1 MTRNVW
7 KTVGLFAAI
16 VSAPMSSSAKGF
28 AEGISESWSCEGNC
42 GTSEANGVVTLAPGG
57 GERFGWVTTAG
68 SGFREAFLP
77 GIGGTNGSRLRSA
90 PFSARA
96 GEDLEFSF
104 NYVTS
109 DGAGFADY
117 GWARL
122 LDASLEPVALL
133 FTART
138 RSSGNVVPG
147 FGMPDIE
154 AAITPET
161 VNIIGPGPSWSVLG
175 GDSGRCYA
183 SGCGYTGWV
192 KSTYTIPDAGEYVL
206 EFGVVNWADTQFQ
219 SGLAFDGLLI
229 GGKPIDAEPDYRD
242 VRVLATLSGQGIDVV
257 PMSFVTP
264 PVRVETGP
272 ETTNVEWFFET
283 FSLED
288 AKTLD
293 FSVHV
298 VNPQPGEIRPVVEQV
313 VLQYRDLAGREH
325 QRLLGPRNVEVFT
338 SALAVEVATDRP
350 SYVAGESLQIHSTIG
365 NLGEVGLQSR
375 VELEIQDT
383 GGQTVVLRKLPGEH
397 PVAPGASQTLP
408 VEDFDSA
415 GLYAGDYRVLA
426 RAIELDTGL
435 SSTASA
441 AFSVTVPANTGLS
454 ATVLADRAVYQ
465 PLDEVLLTGRVFNDA
480 PNWQAEGHTRQ
491 LVVHSPGGELF
502 WSNESPLSNLVAG
515 AQVEISGAF
524 ALGSAPAGTYRVLH
538 IVRDAEGF
546 VVTMAETHFTVASTA
561 ETGVGLTG
569 TITAHPS
576 PVLRSDWL
584 GLSAGVANRGN
595 AGLAGVP
602 IQLALVDPAHE
613 TELARWEWTPDLD
626 QNAGL
631 DLHADWIADVP
642 GGTVLVAI
650 LTANIGAET
659 RVLDSM
665 TLRVEE
671 RFVSNLG
678 FQGYGRV
685 LVLLDGPR
693 GDECTGVTG
702 FDVIFNPGGVLL
714 SGDHLDVELR
724 TAEGALLDSETVH
737 LGDPIST
744 DENVGHPVN
753 LVVGEMDHAGSLLSL
768 SSTDGDPIPE
778 GPYQILAT
786 VSHGGGIES
795 FESPIL
801 SAACRDLDASID
813 VDVESDDVFRV
824 IGAHRLVGG
833 PAHARRDFLETLLS
847 GRGWS
852 YTIVSNRDAFAS
864 ELRRGGY
871 ASYLLLA
878 EQVKLDNQVARELR
892 ESVFTGRG
900 IVMAGAHDHRNHHLL
915 EAFGVNL
922 VGVHA
927 DASAITPLDL
937 SPIPIPDASF
947 SQAERPL
954 RLRLETAAPVAE
966 YRLGS
971 GGRTTDTAAVAIHE
985 FGFGSSVIVGFD
997 LLNQAYLGGDA
1008 SGFSRL
1014 LLSTLEYVQP
1024 SEVPHRAG
1032 MTIPV
1037 NWQVLNRGGL
1047 ASLSLFLE
1055 VGGGRIVDPGVA
1067 QQEGPLALSRDLELA
1082 AGETDEFAF
1091 WWQLPSETEAASITA
1106 WLDLREGVSTREYG
1120 EVIQSFG
1127 LEPIVDFAWVKSRI
1141 HEAAEAGTVSWRS
1154 LSDIERAETLYA
1166 REDLIRAVFHL
1177 LRAAEGLGDIAE
1189 PDVMELRAAVGWL
1202 IHHLSMEL

>member
-7 KTVGLFAAI
+7 KTVGLFTLL
-16 VSAPMSSSAKGF
+16 VSAPMPLSALGF
-28 AEGISESWSCEGNC
+28 AEGIPESWNCEGNC
-42 GTSEANGVVTLAPGG
+42 GTSEANGVVTLAPEG
-57 GERFGWVTTAG
+57 GERYGWVTTSG
-68 SGFREAFLP
+68 SGFREALLP

-109 DGAGFADY
+109 DGAGYADY

-122 LDASLEPVALL
+122 LDANLEPVALL

-192 KSTYTIPDAGEYVL
+192 NSTYTIPDAGDYVL

-219 SGLAFDGLLI
+219 SALAFDGLLI

-242 VRVLATLSGQGIDVV
+242 VRVLATLFGQGIEVM

-272 ETTNVEWFFET
+272 ETTHIEWFFET
-283 FSLED
+283 FSIQD
-288 AKTLD
+288 AKKLD
-293 FSVHV
+293 FSIDV

-313 VLQYRDLAGREH
+313 RLEYRDLAGREH
-325 QRLLGPRNVEVFT
+325 QRLLGPRNVEVLT
-338 SALAVEVATDRP
+338 SALAVEVDTDRP
-350 SYVAGESLQIHSTIG
+350 SYVAGESLEIHSTIG
-365 NLGEVGLQSR
+365 NLGDVGLQSR
-375 VELEIQDT
+375 VELEIQDN
-383 GGQTVVLRKLPGEH
+383 GGQTVVLRKLSGEH
-397 PVAPGASQTLP
+397 PVAPGASQTQP
-408 VEDFDSA
+408 VEVFDSA

-426 RAIELDTGL
+426 RAIDLDTGL

-454 ATVLADRAVYQ
+454 ATVLADRDVYQ
-465 PLDEVLLTGRVFNDA
+465 PLDEVLLTGHVFNDA

-491 LVVHSPGGELF
+491 LAVHSPGGELF
-502 WSNESPLSNLVAG
+502 WFNESPLSTLVAG

-538 IVRDAEGF
+538 IVRDAEGL
-546 VVTMAETHFTVASTA
+546 VVTMAETDFTLASTA
-561 ETGVGLTG
+561 ETGAGLTG
-569 TITAHPS
+569 TVTAHPS
-576 PVLRSDWL
+576 PVLRSDWV
-584 GLSAGVANRGN
+584 GLSVGVANRGN

-602 IQLALVDPAHE
+602 IALALVDPADE
-613 TELARWEWTPDLD
+613 TELARWAWALDLD

-642 GGTVLVAI
+642 GGTVLIAI
-650 LTANIGAET
+650 LTANVGAET
-659 RVLDSM
+659 RVLDSL

-671 RFVSNLG
+671 RFVSDLES
-678 FQGYGRV
+678 QGYGRV

-693 GDECTGVTG
+693 GEECAGIKG
-702 FDVIFNPGGVLL
+702 FDVMFNPGGVQLF
-714 SGDHLDVELR
+714 GDRIDVQLQMADGHLV
-724 TAEGALLDSETVH
+724 DSETVY
-737 LGDPIST
+737 LGAPNSA

-753 LVVGEMDHAGSLLSL
+753 LVVGEIDHAGSLLSL
-768 SSTDGDPIPE
+768 SSPDGDPIPE
-778 GPYQILAT
+778 GPYRILAT
-786 VSHGGGIES
+786 VSHGGAVES
-795 FESPIL
+795 FESPVFH
-801 SAACRDLDASID
+801 AACTDVDASID
-813 VDVESDDVFRV
+813 VEVENADAFRI
-824 IGAHRLVGG
+824 IGAHGLVGG
-833 PAHARRDFLETLLS
+833 PDHARRDFLETLLS
-847 GRGWS
+847 ERGWS
-852 YTIVSNRDAFAS
+852 YTIVTDRDAFAR

-927 DASAITPLDL
+927 DASAITPLEL
-937 SPIPIPDASF
+937 SPISIPDASF
-947 SQAERPL
+947 SQSERPL
-954 RLRLETAAPVAE
+954 RLRLDTAVPVAE
-966 YRLGS
+966 YRLSS
-971 GGRTTDTAAVAIHE
+971 GGWTRDTAAMAVHE
-985 FGFGSSVIVGFD
+985 FGFGRSMIVGFD
-997 LLNQAYLGGDA
+997 LLNQAYLAGDA

-1014 LLSTLEYVQP
+1014 LISTLEHVQP

-1032 MTIPV
+1032 MTVPV

-1091 WWQLPSETEAASITA
+1091 WWQLPSGAEAASIRA

-1120 EVIQSFG
+1120 EVTQSFG
-1127 LEPIVDFAWVKSRI
+1127 LEPIVDFARVKSRI
-1141 HEAAEAGTVSWRS
+1141 HEAAEAGTVSRQS
-1154 LSDIERAETLYA
+1154 LSDIERAEALYA
-1166 REDLIRAVFHL
+1166 KEELTRAVFHL
-1177 LRAAEGLGDIAE
+1177 LRAAERLGDIAD
-1189 PDVMELRAAVGWL
+1189 PVAMELRAGVGWL